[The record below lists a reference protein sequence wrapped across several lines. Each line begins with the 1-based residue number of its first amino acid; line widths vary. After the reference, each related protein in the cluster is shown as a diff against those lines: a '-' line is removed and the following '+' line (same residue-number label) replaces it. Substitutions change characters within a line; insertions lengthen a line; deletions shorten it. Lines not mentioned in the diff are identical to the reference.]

1 MSGRIVIAGAGVAG
15 ATAAKT
21 LRREGYSGE
30 VVLVGAESGLPYRRP
45 MVSKEILAATAAE
58 PRTLLESAD
67 TWPALEI
74 DLRTDTGVEAIEPD
88 AAKVRLSDGTMLGY
102 DRLLLATGARPR
114 RLPGAA
120 RNVHTLRGVADVNPL
135 RAAAFD
141 GGSLLIV
148 GAGLI
153 GCEVAAT
160 LAGLGVRVTVLH
172 AGPTP
177 LDRVVPAVVG
187 EYYRRLHADHGVRIH
202 TDVLLDRLDDTDTGV
217 LATAADGRTWSAPT
231 ALIAIGATPNTDL
244 AAAAGLAV
252 ADGILVDDRHRTSVP
267 GIYAAGDAAARF
279 DPALGTHRRE
289 EHWNS
294 AQSQGAAAAK
304 AMLGFDPPPL
314 EAAWGWSTQYGVNL
328 QFAGR
333 FDRAEEIVVDGSFD
347 PPSVLIQATCADRPV
362 GVAAIGRA
370 AEFRSARA
378 RIAAER
384 ESGTGASP

>member
-1 MSGRIVIAGAGVAG
+1 MTARIVIAGAGVAG

-67 TWPALEI
+67 TWPALGI
-74 DLRTDTGVEAIEPD
+74 DLRTDTSVEAIEPD

-120 RNVHTLRGVADVNPL
+120 RNMHTLRGVADVNPL

-217 LATAADGRTWSAPT
+217 LATATDGRTWSAPT

-244 AAAAGLAV
+244 AAAAGLAL
-252 ADGILVDDRHRTSVP
+252 ADGILVDEQHRTSAP
-267 GIYAAGDAAARF
+267 GIFAAGDAAARF
-279 DPALGTHRRE
+279 DPLTGVHRRA

-294 AQSQGAAAAK
+294 AQGQGVAAAK
-304 AMLGFDPPPL
+304 AMLGVEIPPA
-314 EAAWGWSTQYGVNL
+314 EVSWGWSVQYGVNL
-328 QFAGR
+328 QFAG
-333 FDRAEEIVVDGSFD
+333 DLAPTDDLVVDGT
-347 PPSVLIQATCADRPV
+347 PDRPDLVHALRGGRFV
-362 GVAAIGRA
+362 GVVAIGRP

-378 RIAAER
+378 RIADDR
-384 ESGTGASP
+384 ESRVRTSS

>member
-1 MSGRIVIAGAGVAG
+1 MTGRIVIVGSGVAG

-30 VVLVGAESGLPYRRP
+30 VVLVGAESGPPYRRP

-67 TWPALEI
+67 TWAALDI
-74 DLRTDTGVEAIEPD
+74 DLRTATGVEAIEPD
-88 AAKVRLSDGTMLGY
+88 VGKVRLSDGAMLGY
-102 DRLLLATGARPR
+102 DQLLLATGARPR

-120 RNVHTLRGVADVNPL
+120 RNVHTLRGVADVKPL

-177 LDRVVPAVVG
+177 LDRLVPAAVG

-217 LATAADGRTWSAPT
+217 LATAVDGRTWSAPA

-252 ADGILVDDRHRTSVP
+252 ADGILVDECHRASAP
-267 GIYAAGDAAARF
+267 GIFAAGDAAARF

-294 AQSQGAAAAK
+294 AQSQGVAAAK
-304 AMLGFDPPPL
+304 AILGVELPPAEVP
-314 EAAWGWSTQYGVNL
+314 WGWSAQYGVNL
-328 QFAGR
+328 QFAG
-333 FDRAEEIVVDGSFD
+333 DLAPGDDLVVDGAAD
-347 PPSVLIQATCADRPV
+347 RPDLVHVLRDGRPV
-362 GVAAIGRA
+362 GVIAIGRP

-384 ESGTGASP
+384 ESRAGASS